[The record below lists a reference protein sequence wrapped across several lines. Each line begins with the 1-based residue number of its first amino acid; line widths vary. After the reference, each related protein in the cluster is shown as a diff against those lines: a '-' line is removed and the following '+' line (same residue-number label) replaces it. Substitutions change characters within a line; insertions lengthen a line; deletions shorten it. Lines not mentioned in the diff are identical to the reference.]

1 MEIKP
6 SGEGDVGERRE
17 FLEEQ
22 DQASPLP
29 EVRRCGASVGE
40 TSSLGEELVRKD
52 GAMKRRRAGHETTP
66 GGSAG
71 WFAVMPP
78 PS

>member
-1 MEIKP
+1 MKIKP
-6 SGEGDVGERRE
+6 SGEGDVGERGG
-17 FLEEQ
+17 FLKEQ

-29 EVRRCGASVGE
+29 EMRRRGASVGE
-40 TSSLGEELVRKD
+40 ASSLGEELVRKG
-52 GAMKRRRAGHETTP
+52 GAMKRQRAGHETTP
-66 GGSAG
+66 RGSAG